1 MYSIVKKV
9 KCIVKKEENIMT
21 LRNFMKLFRGDACIS
36 IEGYCEEKR
45 YDYYLMPKKEDEDFL
60 GNNPN
65 HYIPTCLAK
74 ELWWDEV
81 KNCQVKKFLIIGGGL
96 YQTELC
102 IYLEKNS
109 IGRA

>member
-1 MYSIVKKV
+1 
-9 KCIVKKEENIMT
+9 MT
-21 LRNFMKLFRGDACIS
+21 LRNFIKLFRGDACIS